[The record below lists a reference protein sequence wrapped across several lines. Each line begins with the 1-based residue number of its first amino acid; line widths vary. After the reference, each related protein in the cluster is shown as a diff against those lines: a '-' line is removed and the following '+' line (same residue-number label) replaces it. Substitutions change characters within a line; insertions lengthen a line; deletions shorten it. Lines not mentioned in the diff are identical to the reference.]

1 MELFYGSLPLRG
13 SHLYSTVIFKLIDE
27 YIFAGELMIKISGFL
42 GLLLILV
49 LPSVAQDYLDG
60 GYVSS
65 GDNGDMAQYFTDPIF
80 RSPSGSYISPDP
92 AVRGMQESLDRP
104 AASIGSTVPRTP
116 ISKSSGKIA
125 AKTSLTGVAG
135 HWGLQLSDGRSV
147 YLELYQ
153 SGARLFGRGS
163 TIFGGSTQG
172 AIASGSVSG
181 NKMTVDLVP
190 ESGTELY
197 SISLDISRLQLASKY
212 TVYRYGAQ
220 PRYGTVLASRLP

>member
-1 MELFYGSLPLRG
+1 
-13 SHLYSTVIFKLIDE
+13 
-27 YIFAGELMIKISGFL
+27 MIKIFGFL

-49 LPSVAQDYLDG
+49 SPSSAQDYLDG

-65 GDNGDMAQYFTDPIF
+65 GGSSDMAQYFTDPIF

-104 AASIGSTVPRTP
+104 IASIGSTVPRSKTGIYTGKTG
-116 ISKSSGKIA
+116 ISTGKTS
-125 AKTSLTGVAG
+125 AKTSLTGAAG
-135 HWGLQLSDGRSV
+135 HWGLQFSDGRSA

-153 SGARLFGRGS
+153 SGSRFFGRGS
-163 TIFGGSTQG
+163 TILGGSTQG

-181 NKMTVDLVP
+181 SKMTVDLVP

-197 SISLDISRLQLASKY
+197 SISLDTSRLQVASKY

-220 PRYGTVLASRLP
+220 PLYGTVKATRFP

>member
-1 MELFYGSLPLRG
+1 
-13 SHLYSTVIFKLIDE
+13 
-27 YIFAGELMIKISGFL
+27 MIKIFGFL

-49 LPSVAQDYLDG
+49 LPSGAQDYLDG
-60 GYVSS
+60 GYAS
-65 GDNGDMAQYFTDPIF
+65 GGNSGDMAQYFTDPIF

-104 AASIGSTVPRTP
+104 AASIGSTVPR
-116 ISKSSGKIA
+116 SKNGIYTGKTA
-125 AKTSLTGVAG
+125 AKTSLTGAAG
-135 HWGLQLSDGRSV
+135 HWGLQFSDGRSS

-163 TIFGGSTQG
+163 TILGGSTQG

-181 NKMTVDLVP
+181 SKMMVDLVP

-197 SISLDISRLQLASKY
+197 SISLDTRRLQVASKY

-220 PRYGTVLASRLP
+220 PLYGTVRATRFP